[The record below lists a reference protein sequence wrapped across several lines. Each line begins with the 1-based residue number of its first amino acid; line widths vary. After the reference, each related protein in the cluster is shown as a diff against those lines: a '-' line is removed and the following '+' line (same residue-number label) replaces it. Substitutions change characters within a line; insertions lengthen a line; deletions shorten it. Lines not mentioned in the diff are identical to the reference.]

1 MPATLAEAVDALE
14 GDSVVRAALGDD
26 YAAAYI
32 AAKRDEWESY
42 HNSVSAWEIEHYVDL
57 Y

>member
-1 MPATLAEAVDALE
+1 VPATLAEAVDALE